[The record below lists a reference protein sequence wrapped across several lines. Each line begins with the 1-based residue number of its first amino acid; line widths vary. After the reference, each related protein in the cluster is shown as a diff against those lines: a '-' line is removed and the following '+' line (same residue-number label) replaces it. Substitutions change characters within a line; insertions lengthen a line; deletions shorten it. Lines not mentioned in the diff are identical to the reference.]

1 MTQKEINKLKKRVYS
16 ISNCMFPLDTF
27 FNDIEQNKDPD
38 FNKES
43 AYNDLKLITDV
54 VYELKEKQ
62 KDYTLEEVEKLW
74 KEIDYGKVWSSKP
87 RPNEIRFRNSNESE
101 IVIYTN
107 DKSYFKYSPYR
118 NVIAISSK
126 EHDLITK
133 TIKALEKMEEKK
145 NEQVSKNNENNS

>member
-1 MTQKEINKLKKRVYS
+1 MTQKEINKLKERCYAIGNSK
-16 ISNCMFPLDTF
+16 FPLDQF
-27 FNDIEQNKDPD
+27 FNDIRDNDNPRYNK
-38 FNKES
+38 KQ
-43 AYNDLKLITDV
+43 AYEDLKLIVDEI
-54 VYELKEKQ
+54 YRLREKQ

-87 RPNEIRFRNSNESE
+87 RPNEIRFRDSNESE